1 MKDIT
6 YCQDECLIR
15 VWQTIQKK
23 SERRRKRRARRFL
36 KRGRKVGGAILSG
49 FVTTLGRK
57 EVAQSLVESS
67 RANDQ
72 VLIRSIGGGCGTS

>member
-1 MKDIT
+1 MLDSGMA
-6 YCQDECLIR
+6 DDS
-15 VWQTIQKK
+15 KK

-49 FVTTLGRK
+49 SVATLSHN

-67 RANDQ
+67 RTNEQ
-72 VLIRSIGGGCGTS
+72 VFIRSLGGGCGAS